1 MSTLR
6 ITNHTRN
13 SVLAT
18 QAQIANTPE
27 FRLRGLIGVTE
38 ADFQPGA
45 GLYFPECNAIHTVEM
60 SMPIDVLFID
70 TLTKRIKKAV
80 SCAAIGRHFNTI
92 YLPRE
97 ICAVLELPAGVIGMT
112 GTQPGDVV
120 VIMSSTHCS
129 QAELNEVGALRWPVV

>member
-1 MSTLR
+1 MPALR

-27 FRLRGLIGVTE
+27 FRLRGLIGVRE
-38 ADFQPGA
+38 SEFQPGA

-70 TLTKRIKKAV
+70 LLKKRIQKSV
-80 SCAAIGRHFNTI
+80 SCAEPGCHFNTI
-92 YLPRE
+92 RIPKE

-112 GTQPGDVV
+112 GTQAGDVV

-129 QAELNEVGALRWPVV
+129 QEELNQVGAISWPRL